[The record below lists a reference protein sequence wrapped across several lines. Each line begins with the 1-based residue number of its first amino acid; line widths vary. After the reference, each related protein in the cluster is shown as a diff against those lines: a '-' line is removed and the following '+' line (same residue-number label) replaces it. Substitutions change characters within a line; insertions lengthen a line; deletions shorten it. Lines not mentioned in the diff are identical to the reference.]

1 MIGNMDQKTETFLRK
16 RNETLSSIS
25 TSLKSIDRSLQRI
38 AATMEKNE
46 SIVDALAMIGESY
59 PVSREELMNNETINL
74 LMKAKKEDN
83 DGRAS
88 T

>member
-46 SIVDALAMIGESY
+46 SIVDALTMIGESY

>member
-46 SIVDALAMIGESY
+46 SIVDALTMIGESY
-59 PVSREELMNNETINL
+59 PVSREELMSNETINL

>member
-25 TSLKSIDRSLQRI
+25 TSLKSIDKSLQRI

-46 SIVDALAMIGESY
+46 SIVDALTMIGESY
-59 PVSREELMNNETINL
+59 PVSREELAN
-74 LMKAKKEDN
+74 AKVKEDN
-83 DGRAS
+83 DGRTSA
-88 T
+88 